1 MLVYVII
8 GDNNNIEEKDA
19 LGIENITT
27 LDNINVK
34 IGNDFYIRD
43 EEEKTSSLGF

>member
-1 MLVYVII
+1 MLVCVII
-8 GDNNNIEEKDA
+8 GDNNNKEEKYA

-27 LDNINVK
+27 LDNINIK

-43 EEEKTSSLGF
+43 EEEKLVV